1 MAQDVIKIGSNVRLM
16 QAAEAELIDNGGH
29 MEMLAVAK
37 RAGVSVGLAYHHFG
51 SKTGL
56 LAAVVDQFY
65 APLRDISFGDAIA
78 LDQDWAA
85 REKARTR
92 AFIEYFYDHPFAPLI
107 AGRLGREPEVCDIE
121 RHHMDALLEEGAR
134 NLAQGQR
141 QGVVSPDIVPEV
153 VIGLL
158 MGGLRQAI
166 DTAILMQ
173 KRPKKE
179 ILLDQIWAFF
189 ERGMG
194 LATPGRTQSRGDHN
208 EQMGG

>member
-1 MAQDVIKIGSNVRLM
+1 MKTGQTKIGSDVRLVR
-16 QAAEAELIDNGGH
+16 AAQEELIANGGH

-56 LAAVVDQFY
+56 RVAVVDAFY
-65 APLRDISFGDAIA
+65 APLREILFGNPGAIE
-78 LDQDWAA
+78 QDWAT
-85 REKARTR
+85 REKARAA
-92 AFIEYFYDHPFAPLI
+92 AFIDHFYDHPFAPLI

-121 RHHMDALLEEGAR
+121 TAHMDALLEEGAR

-141 QGVVSPDIVPEV
+141 QGVVSREIVPEL

-166 DTAILMQ
+166 DSAILA
-173 KRPKKE
+173 KTRPDRT
-179 ILLDQIWAFF
+179 LLLEQVWTFF
-189 ERGMG
+189 SLGMG
-194 LATPGRTQSRGDHN
+194 LQHIDKRH
-208 EQMGG
+208 GGQDAQIG

>member
-1 MAQDVIKIGSNVRLM
+1 MPNQTPKIGSDIRLVR
-16 QAAEAELIDNGGH
+16 AAEAELIENNGH

-65 APLRDISFGDAIA
+65 APLRDISFGDTIP

-92 AFIEYFYDHPFAPLI
+92 AFIEYFYGHPFAPLI
-107 AGRLGREPEVCDIE
+107 AGRLGREPEVCDME
-121 RHHMDALLEEGAR
+121 TSHMNALLEEGAR

-141 QGVVSPDIVPEV
+141 QGAVSADIVPEV
-153 VIGLL
+153 LIGLL

-166 DTAILMQ
+166 DSAILAK
-173 KRPKKE
+173 KRPPKTV
-179 ILLDQIWAFF
+179 LLDQIWAFF
-189 ERGMG
+189 QGGMG
-194 LATPGRTQSRGDHN
+194 LTQSQNNQKRGRRH
-208 EQMGG
+208 G

>member
-1 MAQDVIKIGSNVRLM
+1 MKDGQTKIGSDVRLVR
-16 QAAEAELIDNGGH
+16 AAQDELIENGGH

-56 LAAVVDQFY
+56 RVAVVDAFY
-65 APLRDISFGDAIA
+65 APLREILFGDEIPV
-78 LDQDWAA
+78 DQDWIT
-85 REKARTR
+85 REKTR
-92 AFIEYFYDHPFAPLI
+92 AAAFIDHFYDHPFAPLI

-121 RHHMDALLEEGAR
+121 TAHMDALLAKGAR

-141 QGVVSPDIVPEV
+141 QGVVSADIVPEL

-166 DTAILMQ
+166 DTAVLTDQ
-173 KRPKKE
+173 RPDRT
-179 ILLDQIWAFF
+179 LLLEQVWRFF

-194 LATPGRTQSRGDHN
+194 LQQDQTKQGVEHAKLG
-208 EQMGG
+208 

>member
-1 MAQDVIKIGSNVRLM
+1 MKNPSPKIGSDVRLVR
-16 QAAEAELIDNGGH
+16 AAEAELIESNGH

-51 SKTGL
+51 SKAGL
-56 LAAVVDQFY
+56 LAAVVDHFY
-65 APLRDISFGDAIA
+65 APLRDISFGKAIP
-78 LDQDWAA
+78 LDQDWSA

-92 AFIEYFYDHPFAPLI
+92 AFIDYFYAHPFAPLV
-107 AGRLGREPEVCDIE
+107 AGRLGREPEVRDVE
-121 RHHMDALLEEGAR
+121 AAHMNALLAEGAK

-141 QGVVSPDIVPEV
+141 QGVVSNDVVPEV

-166 DTAILMQ
+166 DSAILA
-173 KRPKKE
+173 KTRPPKTV
-179 ILLDQIWAFF
+179 LLEQIWTFF

-194 LATPGRTQSRGDHN
+194 LNTSETERDGGREHG
-208 EQMGG
+208 

>member
-1 MAQDVIKIGSNVRLM
+1 VTKDAKIGSDVRLVR
-16 QAAEAELIDNGGH
+16 AAEAELIANGGH

-56 LAAVVDQFY
+56 LAAVVDRFY
-65 APLRDISFGDAIA
+65 APLREISFGDRIPV
-78 LDQDWAA
+78 DQDWAS
-85 REKARTR
+85 RERTR
-92 AFIEYFYDHPFAPLI
+92 TGAFIEYFYDHPFAPLI
-107 AGRLGREPEVCDIE
+107 AGRLGREPEVRDTE
-121 RHHMDALLEEGAR
+121 TAHMNALLEEGAR

-141 QGVVSPDIVPEV
+141 QGAVAPDIVPEL

-166 DTAILMQ
+166 DTAVLAES
-173 KRPKKE
+173 RPEKQV
-179 ILLDQIWAFF
+179 LLDQIWSFF

-194 LATPGRTQSRGDHN
+194 LRDQHNVENGDQRH
-208 EQMGG
+208 G

>member
-1 MAQDVIKIGSNVRLM
+1 MSDKSAKIGSNVRLVC
-16 QAAEAELIDNGGH
+16 AAEAELIENSGH

-56 LAAVVDQFY
+56 LAAVVDHFY

-92 AFIEYFYDHPFAPLI
+92 AFIDYFYDHPFAPLI

-121 RHHMDALLEEGAR
+121 RAHMTALLEEGAR

-141 QGVVSPDIVPEV
+141 QGVVSSDIVPDV
-153 VIGLL
+153 VIGML
-158 MGGLRQAI
+158 MGGLRQSI
-166 DTAILMQ
+166 DSAILSE
-173 KRPKKE
+173 KRPPKPV
-179 ILLDQIWAFF
+179 LLEQIWAFF

-194 LATPGRTQSRGDHN
+194 LKTSVEN
-208 EQMGG
+208 VGGQDARRAK

>member
-1 MAQDVIKIGSNVRLM
+1 MKSGQTKIGSDVRLLR
-16 QAAEAELIDNGGH
+16 AAQEELIENGGH

-56 LAAVVDQFY
+56 RVAVVDAFY
-65 APLRDISFGDAIA
+65 APLREILFGDGIPV
-78 LDQDWAA
+78 DQDWIT
-85 REKARTR
+85 REKARTA
-92 AFIEYFYDHPFAPLI
+92 AFIDHFYDHPFAPLI

-121 RHHMDALLEEGAR
+121 TAHMDALLAEGAR

-141 QGVVSPDIVPEV
+141 QGVVSADIVPEL

-166 DTAILMQ
+166 DTAVLADQ
-173 KRPKKE
+173 RPDRK
-179 ILLDQIWAFF
+179 LLLEQVWSFF
-189 ERGMG
+189 GQGMG
-194 LATPGRTQSRGDHN
+194 LQQNKTKQ
-208 EQMGG
+208 GGQHAKLG